1 MLVEREPLT
10 RVSRSLVVCTLVA
23 VAAIPAAS
31 KTKRELA
38 AEQYRHA
45 QTLLEDLKAVPPLE
59 LSAKQYKLV
68 AEAFRKVHWITPAS
82 SYCDDALLAAAD
94 VEAMKI
100 TRFGPEPYRDTAIAA
115 YRFLLREYPHSQLLA
130 QARESIRAIESG
142 SIPGPDEPVV
152 AEAAP
157 PTTAPTPAVEPAEE
171 ATQPSEEPEVVAVS
185 LPPAAKPLEDSAQ
198 PAPPRLLKST
208 AEVKDLRYWSTPE
221 STRIVV
227 ELNDF
232 VDYKFDFLSR
242 PRRLYFDLF
251 TSRLSGALT
260 GGANYEV
267 GDSAVAR
274 VRIGQN
280 RTTKSRMVLDLLD
293 EVSYDVS
300 WLTNPPRLVIELRG
314 KTPPRPAPAVQ
325 PEVQLARAN
334 PPTAGRVENPSA
346 APLQTSYAPPKA
358 AQATSRG
365 SQSLI
370 RALGLKIS
378 RVVIDAGHGGHDTG
392 SIGPSG
398 LREKDVTLDVALRL
412 GQLIEDE
419 LHAEVIYT
427 RDSDT
432 YPELTERTRL
442 ANSAQADLFISVH
455 ANSVKSRSV
464 RGVETFYLNFTTD
477 PWAMKVAARENAA
490 SNSTVH
496 ELEDLLGK
504 IAKKDRIEES
514 SEFAAKVQS
523 ALYAGLAEN
532 TAGLRNRGVRKAP
545 MIVLIGAKM
554 PAILAE
560 IGFLSNPTDEKLLK
574 TSKYR
579 QQVAKSIF
587 EGVRNYVDTLSSHE
601 IMMTE
606 SETPSAGASL
616 D

>member
-1 MLVEREPLT
+1 LEREPLT
-10 RVSRSLVVCTLVA
+10 RAHRSLLVCLLVA
-23 VAAIPAAS
+23 VVAIPAAA

-38 AEQYRHA
+38 GDQYRRA
-45 QTLLEDLKAVPPLE
+45 QTLLEDLKAVPAPE
-59 LSAKQYKLV
+59 LSIKQYKLV
-68 AEAFRKVHWITPAS
+68 ADAFRKVHRITPAS

-100 TRFGPEPYRDTAIAA
+100 ARFGPEPYSDTAIAA
-115 YRFLLREYPHSQLLA
+115 YRYLLREYPHSQLLA
-130 QARESIRAIESG
+130 KARNSIREIESG
-142 SIPGPDEPVV
+142 AFAKADEPVV
-152 AEAAP
+152 AEA
-157 PTTAPTPAVEPAEE
+157 TPTPPVPAPVSAPVDEPKA
-171 ATQPSEEPEVVAVS
+171 VAVS
-185 LPPAAKPLEDSAQ
+185 LPAAKPLQNSAQ
-198 PAPPRLLKST
+198 EAPTRLLKTT
-208 AEVKDLRYWSTPE
+208 AQVKDLRYWSTPE

-232 VDYKFDFLSR
+232 VNYKFDFLSR

-251 TSRLSGALT
+251 TSRLSGALN
-260 GGANYEV
+260 GGASYEV
-267 GDSAVAR
+267 GDAAVAR

-280 RTTKSRMVLDLLD
+280 RSTKSRMVLDLLD
-293 EVSYDVS
+293 DVTYDVS
-300 WLTNPPRLVIELRG
+300 WLANPPRLVIELRG
-314 KTPPRPAPAVQ
+314 KTPPRPAPAAK
-325 PEVQLARAN
+325 PEVQLARAEV
-334 PPTAGRVENPSA
+334 PTADEARANA
-346 APLQTSYAPPKA
+346 QPLATSYAPPKA

-419 LHAEVIYT
+419 LHAEVLYT
-427 RDSDT
+427 RDGDS
-432 YPELTERTRL
+432 YPELTERTRI
-442 ANSAQADLFISVH
+442 ANAAQADLFISVH
-455 ANSVKSRSV
+455 ANSVRTRSV

-477 PWAMKVAARENAA
+477 PWAMKVAARENAGA
-490 SNSTVH
+490 NSSVH

-523 ALYAGLAEN
+523 ALYSGLAEN
-532 TAGLRNRGVRKAP
+532 TPGLRNRGVRKAP
-545 MIVLIGAKM
+545 MLVLIGAKM

-587 EGVRNYVDTLSSHE
+587 DGVNNYVRTLSSHE
-601 IMMTE
+601 VMM
-606 SETPSAGASL
+606 SETETTSAGAAL